1 VDAHHVAHATLDWLS
16 ERPAWLSLGAV
27 FVVAGMEYVIP
38 PLPHDVV
45 VVAAGVLAAR
55 AVLNPF
61 VLLAVV
67 TFGSMLGA
75 LAAWRIGSYAAD
87 HPGARKFVARFVD
100 AESMAKMTDRFAKY
114 GRLLL
119 VANRFLPGL
128 RTTLLFGAGLFR
140 MRPLD
145 VAITSAISAFLWNG
159 LLIGAG
165 VLLGQNLDQVL
176 HYVEQYSIVAWIVV
190 TLAVLAV
197 IARALVHRHK
207 RRHPKVAA
215 VAR

>member
-1 VDAHHVAHATLDWLS
+1 
-16 ERPAWLSLGAV
+16 
-27 FVVAGMEYVIP
+27 
-38 PLPHDVV
+38 
-45 VVAAGVLAAR
+45 LA
-55 AVLNPF
+55 
-61 VLLAVV
+61 
-67 TFGSMLGA
+67 
-75 LAAWRIGSYAAD
+75 AAD
-87 HPGARKFVARFVD
+87 HPRATRFVARFID
-100 AESMAKMTDRFAKY
+100 AESMAKMTERFAKY

-159 LLIGAG
+159 LLIGGG

-190 TLAVLAV
+190 TLGVLAFV
-197 IARALVHRHK
+197 ARTLVHRRR